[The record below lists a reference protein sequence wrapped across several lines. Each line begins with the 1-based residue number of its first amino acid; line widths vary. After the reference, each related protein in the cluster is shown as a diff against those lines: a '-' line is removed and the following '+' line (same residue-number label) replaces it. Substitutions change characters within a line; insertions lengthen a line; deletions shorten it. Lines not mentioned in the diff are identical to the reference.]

1 MAYHP
6 MRWVWQYWTKTVR
19 CPHPTPSPSPSPS
32 LRAVATEYDECVRE
46 HCVHA
51 TSNGGRRQQR
61 CQCENEQKPVHQN
74 FRAQHTYICHLYPL
88 LGPFRQGASYLKV
101 DLVAAAGAR
110 LAEGVKL
117 IRPIDHRAH
126 HIVARRDS

>member
-1 MAYHP
+1 MY
-6 MRWVWQYWTKTVR
+6 
-19 CPHPTPSPSPSPS
+19 
-32 LRAVATEYDECVRE
+32 
-46 HCVHA
+46 
-51 TSNGGRRQQR
+51 
-61 CQCENEQKPVHQN
+61 QN

-88 LGPFRQGASYLKV
+88 LGPFRQGASCLKV

-126 HIVARRDS
+126 HIAARAEQRHLPARTFLEIICQAPQGSEMCGVRVTQTSAQVWEHLDGMDSGAPEGSTATRGFRDEFSSRLCSRDS